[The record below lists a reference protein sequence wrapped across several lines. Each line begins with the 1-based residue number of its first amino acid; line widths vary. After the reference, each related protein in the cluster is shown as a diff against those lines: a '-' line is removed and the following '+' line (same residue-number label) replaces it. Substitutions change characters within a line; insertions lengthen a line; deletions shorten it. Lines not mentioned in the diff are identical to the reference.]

1 MDANGHGDHT
11 PAQATA
17 AQSQALAAEAY
28 DRVLIRL
35 TIRSLY
41 LTRGGVKRPEYI
53 VQDCSSMPM
62 NEMRCQKLLVL

>member
-1 MDANGHGDHT
+1 MQTAT
-11 PAQATA
+11 ATIRRRQATA
-17 AQSQALAAEAY
+17 AQAQALAAEAY

-41 LTRGGVKRPEYI
+41 LTRGGVKCPEYI

-62 NEMRCQKLLVL
+62 NEMRCQKLLVF